1 MMLACGTREFCPANI
16 PKGNPTA
23 PQPLD
28 EAQPAATKSLNEQQP
43 NPTAPQPLDEAQPA
57 ATKPLDEAQPAATKP
72 LDEAQPAATVTVTT
86 SGCTKTS
93 YK

>member
-28 EAQPAATKSLNEQQP
+28 EAQ
-43 NPTAPQPLDEAQPA
+43 LD
-57 ATKPLDEAQPAATKP
+57 TLHCDNG
-72 LDEAQPAATVTVTT
+72 L
-86 SGCTKTS
+86 CTKISPLCDDLGTCGGVINGGGS
-93 YK
+93 GNWKVSDCVYIIPFLLRSLVQTLPEDQMEGF